1 MFISGQCR
9 LCVSAISETDC
20 YAWRWLASVD
30 CVCGVVCRS
39 QVIVSAS
46 NTGPVKFVDS
56 SFWGPADANAK
67 LYGSG
72 VTTFESCEFVQ
83 WDLKNKNGAPS
94 IQAYGGGLIVQV
106 TARWTR
112 LCG

>member
-1 MFISGQCR
+1 M
-9 LCVSAISETDC
+9 
-20 YAWRWLASVD
+20 
-30 CVCGVVCRS
+30 
-39 QVIVSAS
+39 IVSAS